1 MCAASAENVPA
12 MYRKVDANAIGHI
25 STQATKRVHNLA
37 MNTNNP
43 TATTTTDDVIAA
55 TRRWLENAV
64 VGLNLCPF
72 AKSVYIKDQV
82 RFVVS
87 TADSPESLVT
97 DLINELVQLRQ
108 SDPAE
113 IDTTLLI
120 HPHVLHDFLDFNDFL
135 DIADAALVELG
146 LAGEIQIASF
156 HPQYQFAD
164 TEPDDIGNFT
174 NRAPYPTLHLLRE
187 TSIDRAVSAYPEAA
201 EIFER
206 NIKTLERLGLEGWKS
221 LLGSTTTIKPE

>member
-1 MCAASAENVPA
+1 
-12 MYRKVDANAIGHI
+12 MYRKADANAIRRL
-25 STQATKRVHNLA
+25 TAQAAKRVHNRA
-37 MNTNNP
+37 MNTDKP
-43 TATTTTDDVIAA
+43 TASPTPDECVAA

-64 VGLNLCPF
+64 IGLNLCPF

-87 TADSPESLVT
+87 AAESAESLLA
-97 DLINELVQLRQ
+97 DLADELVQLRR
-108 SDPAE
+108 SDPTR

-135 DIADAALVELG
+135 DIADAALGELG

-164 TEPDDIGNFT
+164 TDPDDIGNFT

-187 TSIDRAVSAYPEAA
+187 ASIDRAVNAYPDAA

-206 NIKTLERLGLEGWKS
+206 NIKTMERLGHDGWKT
-221 LLGSTTTIKPE
+221 LLEAEATLKPEEN